1 MTIGHMSTLDTPIGP
16 FTTLVAGD
24 GAVLASGWTA
34 ARDDLLPLIAAPLR
48 PADVQPRSDLGPV
61 TAASRAYHDRDLSA
75 IDEIEVRQSSGEFIQ
90 RGWDLLRTV
99 PPGRPLSYTDFA
111 ALAGCPSA
119 IRAAA
124 SACARNAA
132 ALSSPA
138 TGSSAPT
145 ARSAATAGASTSNA
159 GSSPTKAPRPNRR

>member
-34 ARDDLLPLIAAPLR
+34 ALDDLLPLIAAPLR
-48 PADVQPRSDLGPV
+48 PADVHPRPDLGPV
-61 TAASRAYHDRDLSA
+61 TAAARAYHDGDLSA

-90 RGWDLLRTV
+90 HGWHLLRTV
-99 PPGRPLSYTDFA
+99 APGKPLSYTDFA
-111 ALAGCPSA
+111 ALADRPAAVRS
-119 IRAAA
+119 AA

-132 ALSSPA
+132 ALFVPCHRILRSDG
-138 TGSSAPT
+138 TLGGYRWGLDIKRWLLT
-145 ARSAATAGASTSNA
+145 HESAAT
-159 GSSPTKAPRPNRR
+159 